1 MKTIAFAAAVALV
14 IALSLPAAASA
25 ESSTDQTDLD
35 ALRLLSAKMC
45 TQLQLSRTMGDED
58 AGARI
63 EIHILDHL
71 GISRQTQGYK
81 LLVTRFWN
89 ENAAH
94 LICDDGVLGLR
105 HPQHFMKRV
114 IDMAMYSSV
123 FDEFLLT
130 DPEEYAITVNHTE
143 IYNGKAETI
152 LDFLDNILQTPGNET
167 QYDLPMIRS
176 MREVLIEDYG
186 AKNARDLT
194 GAKAP

>member
-1 MKTIAFAAAVALV
+1 MKTIAFAAAALG

-35 ALRLLSAKMC
+35 GLELLSDKMC
-45 TQLQLSRTMGDED
+45 IQLQLSRTMGDEE
-58 AGARI
+58 AGAKI
-63 EIHILDHL
+63 EFHILNHL
-71 GISRQTQGYK
+71 RVSRQTQGYK

-89 ENAAH
+89 DNAQH
-94 LICDDGVLGLR
+94 LICDDNAQGYR
-105 HPQHFMKRV
+105 NPQHFMKRV
-114 IDMAMYSSV
+114 IDMGMDGSV

-186 AKNARDLT
+186 AKNARDLA
-194 GAKAP
+194 GAKVP